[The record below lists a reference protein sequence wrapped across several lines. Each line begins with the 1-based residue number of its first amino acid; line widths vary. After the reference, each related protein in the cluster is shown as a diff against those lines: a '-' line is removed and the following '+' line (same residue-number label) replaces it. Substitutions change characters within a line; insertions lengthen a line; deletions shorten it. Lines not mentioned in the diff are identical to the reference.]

1 MVCSWVKLLGLVV
14 LWVVT
19 TGGWLDFL
27 KKPTERWRGTGQ
39 IDTFERQGNT
49 LKVYGSSSESTVF
62 LIDGRVFNG
71 LRPDDTFED
80 VKKASLILYE
90 YCKQQQEKEKGE
102 KKIKEDSEID
112 QSFNSSLSL
121 DEMFDEEVSEEL
133 EKDLSEESNEENNQ
147 SQTSTLSAG
156 DSYEDGVVDVRTADS
171 LEDKL
176 KDLVNTQGLENVY
189 VEIPKVNLDN
199 IIASNVEIHEEFD
212 RYWKYETNLWK
223 QKSDECRC
231 HFNVG
236 FDEVDAEFHTFK
248 REAQKEVSYLVKG
261 ANVKFAFAEDQEQVD
276 KFISVQK
283 KLKRKIK
290 IFYEDGRGLRQLKD
304 SNIIDMKNLINEGK
318 KILEDS
324 PKKYDSMINN
334 IEGDLDAILC
344 TTSGTTSNPKLATLP
359 ANKFIQHI
367 SNYLKVDPKNSSD
380 EYVSVLPFPW
390 IMEQVY
396 GVGFNLLSGM
406 KVNFPENADTAM
418 EDLKEIGPTFM
429 LGAPRLWE
437 QISADMRARIL
448 DSSKLTQWIF
458 NTMVDRGLKAVD
470 SGKRDFWADK
480 LLFTHLKDRLGFS
493 KVTSAATGGSA
504 IGPDTFKFFLA
515 MGIPLRQLYGQTEL
529 MGAYT
534 LQNPPAGEMD
544 CETVGEPFPDCQIKI
559 LNPDANGMGEIIT
572 KHPNMF
578 SGYYN
583 NKKALKESIKNGW
596 MYTGDAGFI
605 DNKNRLTVVD
615 RVDDIAT
622 KSDGIKFSPQNI
634 ENKLKFSPY
643 VGEAVILGS
652 KKPYLTA
659 IICIRFSIVS
669 KLAEKWQL
677 PFTSYTGLAAD
688 KKIYD
693 LIQSEIE
700 KVNKNQPNNLK
711 IEKFLR

>member
-1 MVCSWVKLLGLVV
+1 MIKYNINKFYPDFNKCNTFPKILKFRSDSMPNDVALRDKDLGIWNETSWQEYNKKVSELAVGLNAVGFKKGQVMALIGDNKPAWVFFEIAAQANGGMSLGIY
-14 LWVVT
+14 
-19 TGGWLDFL
+19 
-27 KKPTERWRGTGQ
+27 R
-39 IDTFERQGNT
+39 DT
-49 LKVYGSSSESTVF
+49 L
-62 LIDGRVFNG
+62 
-71 LRPDDTFED
+71 
-80 VKKASLILYE
+80 
-90 YCKQQQEKEKGE
+90 
-102 KKIKEDSEID
+102 
-112 QSFNSSLSL
+112 
-121 DEMFDEEVSEEL
+121 DEEV
-133 EKDLSEESNEENNQ
+133 
-147 SQTSTLSAG
+147 G
-156 DSYEDGVVDVRTADS
+156 
-171 LEDKL
+171 
-176 KDLVNTQGLENVY
+176 
-189 VEIPKVNLDN
+189 
-199 IIASNVEIHEEFD
+199 
-212 RYWKYETNLWK
+212 
-223 QKSDECRC
+223 
-231 HFNVG
+231 
-236 FDEVDAEFHTFK
+236 
-248 REAQKEVSYLVKG
+248 YLVK
-261 ANVKFAFAEDQEQVD
+261 AADVNFAFAEDQEQVD
-276 KFISVQK
+276 KFINVQK
-283 KLKRKIK
+283 KLKKTIK
-290 IFYEDGRGLRQLKD
+290 IFYEDGRGLKELNNP
-304 SNIIDMKNLINEGK
+304 NIIDMATLMQEGK
-318 KILEDS
+318 KVLEKN
-324 PKKYDSMINN
+324 PKKYDAMINKVS
-334 IEGDLDAILC
+334 GDVDAVLC

-359 ANKFIQHI
+359 ANKFINHI
-367 SNYLKVDPKNSSD
+367 ANYLKVDPKTSND

-437 QISADMRARIL
+437 QISADMRAKIL
-448 DSSKLTQWIF
+448 DSSKFTQWIF
-458 NTMVDRGLKAVD
+458 NTMVERGLKAVD
-470 SGKRDFWADK
+470 LGNRDFWADK

-534 LQNPPAGEMD
+534 LQKPPEGEMD
-544 CETVGEPFPDCQIKI
+544 CETVGVPFPDCKIKI

-578 SGYYN
+578 SGYFN
-583 NKKALKESIKNGW
+583 NKKALKDSIKNGW
-596 MYTGDAGFI
+596 MHTGDAGFI
-605 DNKNRLTVVD
+605 DKKNRLTVID
-615 RVDDIAT
+615 RVDDIAI

-677 PFTSYTGLAAD
+677 AFTSYTGLAAD

-700 KVNKNQPNNLK
+700 KVNNNQPNNLK
-711 IEKFLR
+711 IKKFLLLFKELEADDGELTRTRKVRRSVINERYRSLISSLYKKDKIAKINTEVTYEDGRKGKINASMEIRALVKNQYGNQ

>member
-1 MVCSWVKLLGLVV
+1 MQKVEINY
-14 LWVVT
+14 
-19 TGGWLDFL
+19 LDFKKYNTFPKIL
-27 KKPTERWRGTGQ
+27 KFRSDNTPNEVALRDKDLGIWNETNWKDYNQKVSELAVGLNSLGFKKGDVMALIGDNKPAWVFFEIAAQANGGMSLGIYR
-39 IDTFERQGNT
+39 DT
-49 LKVYGSSSESTVF
+49 
-62 LIDGRVFNG
+62 
-71 LRPDDTFED
+71 
-80 VKKASLILYE
+80 
-90 YCKQQQEKEKGE
+90 
-102 KKIKEDSEID
+102 
-112 QSFNSSLSL
+112 L
-121 DEMFDEEVSEEL
+121 DE
-133 EKDLSEESNEENNQ
+133 
-147 SQTSTLSAG
+147 
-156 DSYEDGVVDVRTADS
+156 
-171 LEDKL
+171 
-176 KDLVNTQGLENVY
+176 
-189 VEIPKVNLDN
+189 
-199 IIASNVEIHEEFD
+199 
-212 RYWKYETNLWK
+212 
-223 QKSDECRC
+223 
-231 HFNVG
+231 
-236 FDEVDAEFHTFK
+236 
-248 REAQKEVSYLVKG
+248 EVSYLVKG

-304 SNIIDMKNLINEGK
+304 SNIIDMKNLINKGK

-615 RVDDIAT
+615 RVDDIST

-711 IEKFLR
+711 IEKFLLLFKELEADDGELTRTKKVRRSVINQRYRSLVSALYKNKKEANIDTEVTYEDGRKGKIKASMEIRTLIKKQKRNVK